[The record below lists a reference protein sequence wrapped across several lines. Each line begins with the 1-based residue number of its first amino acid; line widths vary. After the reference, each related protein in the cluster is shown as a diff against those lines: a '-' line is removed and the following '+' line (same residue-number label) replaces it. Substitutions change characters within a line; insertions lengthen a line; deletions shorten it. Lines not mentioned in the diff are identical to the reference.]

1 MINIKLKTRVF
12 EKKKGTSTEV
22 TAYSPLGADAML
34 TIKVDID
41 GRINQDRQSS
51 VEKFVIRAVYKL
63 HSDDGLKD
71 IV

>member
-1 MINIKLKTRVF
+1 M
-12 EKKKGTSTEV
+12 